1 MDFYIDETVYTG
13 SPEDMSGRLPRE
25 VRTYA
30 LLDTLGIPFTR
41 VDHDATATIDACLE
55 VEKILGIH
63 ICKNLFLCN
72 AQKTRFYLLLM
83 PGNKKFKT
91 KNLSKQINSA
101 RLSFAGDEYME
112 QFLDITPGS
121 VSILGLANDKEN
133 QVQLLIDSDVLKDP
147 FLGCHLQLKNKDSR
161 PYGKIP
167 ACCPSFVYHGGSS
180 LGRLTIR
187 FHKAPG
193 CRIRAWSFYFTA

>member
-1 MDFYIDETVYTG
+1 MAPCPHIPGRHPRIQGPYYYDYSVFPLKVPALFQRPVQTERIQNMDFYIDETVYTG
-13 SPEDMSGRLPRE
+13 SPEDTSGRLPRE

-72 AQKTRFYLLLM
+72 AQKTRFYLLMM

-121 VSILGLANDKEN
+121 VSVMGLMNDIEHK
-133 QVQLLIDSDVLKDP
+133 VQLLIDEDI
-147 FLGCHLQLKNKDSR
+147 LKNI
-161 PYGKIP
+161 Y
-167 ACCPSFVYHGGSS
+167 
-180 LGRLTIR
+180 
-187 FHKAPG
+187 
-193 CRIRAWSFYFTA
+193 